1 MKLGMVMATAGA
13 FAASF
18 SFAGE
23 APKVDPAKGQQIV
36 AQVCVACHG
45 ADGNSATPANPSL
58 AGQHPEYLVKQLQEF
73 KKGVRKNAIMQG
85 MAATLSED
93 DMRNVAAFLGAQ
105 KPKLVEGSKPASQE
119 LGKKIYMAGNPVTG
133 VPACASCHGPKGSG
147 MPAQFPRLAGQS
159 AEYVTAQ
166 MQAFR
171 KGERANDPASTM
183 QQIAAKMNDKEIE
196 AVSNYVV
203 GLR

>member
-73 KKGVRKNAIMQG
+73 KKRG
-85 MAATLSED
+85 
-93 DMRNVAAFLGAQ
+93 
-105 KPKLVEGSKPASQE
+105 SQE
-119 LGKKIYMAGNPVTG
+119 RNHAGNGCDV
-133 VPACASCHGPKGSG
+133 K
-147 MPAQFPRLAGQS
+147 R
-159 AEYVTAQ
+159 
-166 MQAFR
+166 R
-171 KGERANDPASTM
+171 
-183 QQIAAKMNDKEIE
+183 
-196 AVSNYVV
+196 
-203 GLR
+203 

>member
-13 FAASF
+13 FAASL

-23 APKVDPAKGQQIV
+23 APKADPVKGQQIV

-45 ADGNSATPANPSL
+45 ADGNSSAPANPSL
-58 AGQHPEYLVKQLQEF
+58 AGQHPEYLVKQLSEF
-73 KKGVRKNAIMQG
+73 KKGVRKNPIMQG

-93 DMRNVAAFLGAQ
+93 DMRNVAAFLSAQ
-105 KPKLVEGSKPASQE
+105 KPKQREGTKPASQD
-119 LGKKIYMAGNPVTG
+119 LGKKIFMAGNPATG
-133 VPACASCHGPKGSG
+133 VPACAACHGPKGNG
-147 MPAQFPRLAGQS
+147 MPAQFPRLAGQY
-159 AEYVTAQ
+159 AEYVQAQ
-166 MQAFR
+166 MLAFR
-171 KGERANDPASTM
+171 TGDRANDPANTM
-183 QQIAAKMNDKEIE
+183 QQVAAKMNDKEIE

>member
-13 FAASF
+13 FAASL

-23 APKVDPAKGQQIV
+23 TPKADPAKGQQIV

-45 ADGNSATPANPSL
+45 ADGNSSAPVNPSL
-58 AGQHPEYLVKQLQEF
+58 AGQHPEYLVKQLSEF
-73 KKGVRKNAIMQG
+73 KKGVRKNPIMQG

-93 DMRNVAAFLGAQ
+93 DMRNVAAFLSAQ
-105 KPKLVEGSKPASQE
+105 KPKQREGTKPASQD
-119 LGKKIYMAGNPVTG
+119 LGKKIFMAGNPATG
-133 VPACASCHGPKGSG
+133 VPACAACHGPKGNG
-147 MPAQFPRLAGQS
+147 MPAQFPRLAGQY
-159 AEYVTAQ
+159 AEYVQAQ

-171 KGERANDPASTM
+171 TGDRANDPANTM
-183 QQIAAKMNDKEIE
+183 QQVAAKMNDKEIE